1 MGIQKM
7 RTYSLLILLLA
18 MTTISCGSTKEGL
31 EWLAN
36 KAKEDGVHETPSGLL
51 YKVIKSGEASAK
63 SPLVGTPCSCHYRGT
78 LINGKE
84 FDSSYRRGEPTT
96 FAPNQVISGWT
107 EAMQMM
113 REGDHWELYI
123 KSELAYGDRGAGGD
137 IRPGATLIFELELL
151 KVLGQS
157 KRLDL

>member
-1 MGIQKM
+1 
-7 RTYSLLILLLA
+7 

-31 EWLAN
+31 EWLAA

-63 SPLVGTPCSCHYRGT
+63 SPLKGTPCSCHYRGT
-78 LINGKE
+78 LISGKE

-96 FAPNQVISGWT
+96 FAPNQVIGGWT

-151 KVLGQS
+151 KVLGES